1 MTDLA
6 GRGNRDPVAGRL
18 CFKYFPCLILI
29 CALSSLTMWYIHSK
43 GMHSFFTGLEHVLQ
57 VPKVHPMVN
66 ESRCHAALVASP
78 EMVA

>member
-1 MTDLA
+1 
-6 GRGNRDPVAGRL
+6 
-18 CFKYFPCLILI
+18 
-29 CALSSLTMWYIHSK
+29 MWYIHSK